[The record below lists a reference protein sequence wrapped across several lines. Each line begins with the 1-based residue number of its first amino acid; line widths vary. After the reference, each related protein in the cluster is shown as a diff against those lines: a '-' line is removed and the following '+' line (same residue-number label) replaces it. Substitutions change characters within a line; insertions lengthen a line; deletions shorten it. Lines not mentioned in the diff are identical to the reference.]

1 MAENSSCSSASTCG
15 KSSCE
20 GCPSNKGGNGIP
32 KEPMNQFSNV
42 KKVIGVVSGKG
53 GVGKSFVTVSLAC
66 AMKKAGYQV
75 GIMDAD
81 ITGPSIPKMLGVHGQ
96 IVGDER
102 GMIPMEAE
110 NGIKVMSVNLLLDH
124 EEDPV
129 IWRGPVIAG
138 VVKQFWNETVWG
150 DVDYLFVDMP
160 PGTGDVPLTVFQS
173 LPVDGIVIVT
183 SPQELVQMIVKKA
196 YNMAEQMH
204 IPVLG
209 IVENFS
215 YLACPDCGKKISLFG
230 ESHVD
235 EVAEELQVPVF
246 GKLPLDPLMAQKADE
261 GKFAEI
267 ENNNLSAGIECLKAL
282 SK

>member
-53 GVGKSFVTVSLAC
+53 GVGKSFVTASLAC

-138 VVKQFWNETVWG
+138 VVKQFWSETLWQ
-150 DVDYLFVDMP
+150 DIDYMFVDMP
-160 PGTGDVPLTVFQS
+160 PGTGDVALTVFQS
-173 LPVDGIVIVT
+173 LPLAGIVIVT
-183 SPQELVQMIVKKA
+183 SPQELVSMIVTKA
-196 YNMAEQMH
+196 VKMAEMMNV
-204 IPVLG
+204 PVLG
-209 IVENFS
+209 IVENMS
-215 YLACPDCGKKISLFG
+215 YFVCPDCGKKHFLFG
-230 ESHVD
+230 TSHI
-235 EVAEELQVPVF
+235 EKVAAEHGISVIDY
-246 GKLPLDPLMAQKADE
+246 LPLDPKMAALCDE
-261 GKFAEI
+261 GKMEEAPEGLL
-267 ENNNLSAGIECLKAL
+267 EKMSSSL
-282 SK
+282 